1 MLMGQV
7 CGQFPLPDLDMF
19 RASLKAMDRDGE
31 LPLIKSTLE
40 DLAEAQRYGSRAEE
54 HRCHVELA
62 EIAFHLQD
70 WIAAYGHGQSVIAL
84 SDEFDG
90 GTTPYNTPR
99 NRKLRFIR
107 YGIVN
112 LRVRLLSNA
121 LACFYVGQCD
131 TESQAWSN
139 ESDPYNLAKADTP
152 AKFVSAALLLSRMS
166 VLEFTTSEK
175 LTPDEFYEL
184 DNIVQELIPDVVR
197 ERWPECNIN
206 TVASTERLSRWFE
219 VTSDDDGKLAL
230 VPALHR
236 ESLLDRAVGFL
247 SYRLRVRPLRRFA
260 TKTLGN
266 TRIRSEIRDV
276 EKWQQQQLLQE
287 TEDLDLS
294 PLRENILLYCAGRV
308 KSEQEPEEPLQQRLE
323 HILLHGGLMA

>member
-236 ESLLDRAVGFL
+236 ESLL
-247 SYRLRVRPLRRFA
+247 
-260 TKTLGN
+260 GN